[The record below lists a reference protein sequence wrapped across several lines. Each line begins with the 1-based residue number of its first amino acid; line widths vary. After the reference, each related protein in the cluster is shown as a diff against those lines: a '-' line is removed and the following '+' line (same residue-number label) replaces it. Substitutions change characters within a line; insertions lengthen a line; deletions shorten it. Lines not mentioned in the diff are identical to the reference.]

1 MRYNNT
7 NVRALLLKLV
17 LPSVLLAALLPSAA
31 AAKDEPGVH
40 VDPGSPSGKEY
51 AIPLEGAR
59 RDASGGGSSSG
70 SSGGSSG
77 SSGGGAAKA
86 PLFGEGITPA
96 GGSQSG
102 GGSGNGSGGSAHKG
116 GKKASAVE
124 QTARSTLASAPAA
137 GSGDSTAQT
146 GAIGLAV
153 LLLGG
158 ALGLLLRRGLR
169 S

>member
-7 NVRALLLKLV
+7 SVRALLLKLV
-17 LPSVLLAALLPSAA
+17 LPGLLLAAFLPSAA
-31 AAKDEPGVH
+31 VAKDEPGVH

-59 RDASGGGSSSG
+59 RDASGGGTSSG
-70 SSGGSSG
+70 SSAGTSG

-96 GGSQSG
+96 GGGHS
-102 GGSGNGSGGSAHKG
+102 GSGGSAHKG

-137 GSGDSTAQT
+137 GSGDSAAQT

>member
-7 NVRALLLKLV
+7 SVRALLLKLV
-17 LPSVLLAALLPSAA
+17 LPGLLLAAFLPSAA
-31 AAKDEPGVH
+31 VAKDEPGVH

-77 SSGGGAAKA
+77 GGAAKA

-102 GGSGNGSGGSAHKG
+102 GGSGNGSGGSAPKG

>member
-17 LPSVLLAALLPSAA
+17 LPSILLAALLPSAA

-77 SSGGGAAKA
+77 GGAAKA
-86 PLFGEGITPA
+86 PLLVE
-96 GGSQSG
+96 
-102 GGSGNGSGGSAHKG
+102 
-116 GKKASAVE
+116 VE
-124 QTARSTLASAPAA
+124 QDNEKKDLDALDIEIPVLTPRVYREWRTNRVFTTRYGVLA
-137 GSGDSTAQT
+137 G
-146 GAIGLAV
+146 
-153 LLLGG
+153 
-158 ALGLLLRRGLR
+158 
-169 S
+169 